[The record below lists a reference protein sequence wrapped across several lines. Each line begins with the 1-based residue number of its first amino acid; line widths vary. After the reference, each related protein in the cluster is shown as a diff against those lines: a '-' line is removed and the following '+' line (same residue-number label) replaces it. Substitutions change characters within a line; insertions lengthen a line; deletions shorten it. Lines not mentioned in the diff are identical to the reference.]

1 MDMTWQRNPPL
12 ATVRV
17 RMGDSF
23 SLLRNTSTIYE
34 LCLDFSEYVI
44 FSGWETLNAS
54 CFDQNELSDYSFL
67 YKTPVDTKG
76 HTYFG
81 KYAVYGGGGY
91 LMQLGPKQS
100 LVIKFIDK
108 LRSESWIDGDTRA
121 IFIDSNT
128 FNANSRLFSH
138 LKVVFEISQYGAVSM
153 TTSCTSSNLYPYVYA
168 LDYIIMFLQFLF
180 VVIVV
185 IKMIRFGIGILK
197 LKRKCC
203 TTFVM
208 WITLAEIILSFM
220 SIIFFIMRID
230 KTIKAVKEINSGGG
244 EDF

>member
-1 MDMTWQRNPPL
+1 MCY
-12 ATVRV
+12 
-17 RMGDSF
+17 F
-23 SLLRNTSTIYE
+23 
-34 LCLDFSEYVI
+34 

-76 HTYFG
+76 RTYFG

-108 LRSESWIDGDTRA
+108 LQSESWIDGDTRA

-180 VVIVV
+180 VAIVV

-203 TTFVM
+203 TTFGM

-244 EDF
+244 ENFYWNVHFLC